1 MKCVQ
6 HSRHGTIFRMPNED
20 AELLVSSGRYVF
32 ISKFAARDATVKPRR
47 RPWLIGAALAAVA
60 IAALLWAGTAHAADK
75 PVPFRVC
82 LNQAQAAQV
91 YKGKLL
97 RYREVN
103 GERCW
108 YAGKAVAAKSEFI
121 PRAMVAAK
129 PARTET
135 QETRAQVV
143 PVGSIPAAGALGYSQ
158 EDRDNGLAGAFEALC
173 GGPCPQLLKFED
185 RWRLR

>member
-1 MKCVQ
+1 MSSIGCATSNVRASSRAIWLSSKAQHSSPSIHAQSMTEEATMKCVQ

-75 PVPFRVC
+75 PVPFRIC
-82 LNQAQAAQV
+82 LTQQQAAQV

-97 RYREVN
+97 KYRLV
-103 GERCW
+103 
-108 YAGKAVAAKSEFI
+108 K
-121 PRAMVAAK
+121 
-129 PARTET
+129 
-135 QETRAQVV
+135 
-143 PVGSIPAAGALGYSQ
+143 
-158 EDRDNGLAGAFEALC
+158 DD
-173 GGPCPQLLKFED
+173 
-185 RWRLR
+185 